1 MLDVRGLTKYY
12 GTFPAVRDLSFRV
25 AAGEV
30 LGLVGPNGAGK
41 TTTLRSVVGI
51 IRPTAGEIVVAG
63 HDLATSPIEAKA
75 SLAFMPDEPQLF
87 EHLSV
92 TEHLRLMARIYGVAD
107 AAARIEALLAEFEL
121 TAKRDVRPDGLSRG
135 MKQKLTIACGL
146 LHDPRVL
153 LFDEP
158 LTGLDP
164 ASIRRMKQTI
174 RRRAEGGAA
183 VILSSHL
190 LTLVEELCTRV
201 LVIRAGRAVADGTIA
216 EIVAHRPELVG
227 RGLEEVFLALT
238 GTAED
243 ASSLPAGGAA

>member
-1 MLDVRGLTKYY
+1 MLEVRGLTRFY
-12 GTFPAVRDLSFRV
+12 GDVQAVHDLSFRV
-25 AAGEV
+25 DPGEV

-41 TTTLRSVVGI
+41 TTTLRSIVGI
-51 IRPTAGEIVVAG
+51 IRPSAGRVTVAG
-63 HDLATSPIEAKA
+63 HDLERAPLAAKA
-75 SLAFMPDEPQLF
+75 ALAFMPDEPQLF

-92 TEHLRLMARIYGVAD
+92 EEHLRLVGRIYGVAD
-107 AAARIEALLAEFEL
+107 VQPRIEALLEEFDL
-121 TAKRDVRPDGLSRG
+121 SAKRAVRPDGLSRG

-164 ASIRRMKQTI
+164 GSIRRMKTTI
-174 RRRAEGGAA
+174 RSRAESGAA

-190 LTLVEELCTRV
+190 LSLVEELCTRV
-201 LVIRAGRAVADGTIA
+201 LVIQRGRQMAMGTIA

-227 RGLEEVFLALT
+227 RGLEEVFIALT
-238 GTAED
+238 T
-243 ASSLPAGGAA
+243 P

>member
-1 MLDVRGLTKYY
+1 MLEVRGLSRYY
-12 GTFPAVRDLSFRV
+12 GDVRAVQDLSFSV
-25 AAGEV
+25 GPGEI

-41 TTTLRSVVGI
+41 TTTLRSIVGI
-51 IRPTAGEIVVAG
+51 IRPSSGRVTVAG
-63 HDLATSPIEAKA
+63 HDLERAPLRAKA
-75 SLAFMPDEPQLF
+75 ALAFMADEPQLF
-87 EHLSV
+87 DHLSV
-92 TEHLRLMARIYGVAD
+92 EEHLLLVGRIYGVAD
-107 AAARIEALLAEFEL
+107 VRDRIEALLGEFDL
-121 TAKRDVRPDGLSRG
+121 APKRAVRPEGLSRG

-164 ASIRRMKQTI
+164 GSIRRMKTTI
-174 RRRAEGGAA
+174 RSRAEAGAA

-201 LVIRAGRAVADGTIA
+201 LVIQGGRQVAAGTIA
-216 EIVAHRPELVG
+216 EIVAHRPDLVG

-238 GTAED
+238 TPE
-243 ASSLPAGGAA
+243 